1 MTHLFQVPKFASK
14 YQLCLYARKYQRDK
28 YPTGSSN
35 QNFGWCNLRIIYANI
50 PSDEFRS
57 SNDWVYRSLNAY
69 KRNGINHTESWLQ
82 FH

>member
-14 YQLCLYARKYQRDK
+14 YQLCFSRES
-28 YPTGSSN
+28 TSGINSSN